1 MFAYQKKINPSNKKF
16 SICNLLL
23 IFTVLLSCFKLNLA
37 YAASDAPPFSLAN
50 TDFVVA
56 ISFFIFIGVLVYFK
70 VPRIIVNLLD
80 KRANTIRKEI
90 DDANKLLE
98 EAKSLLAKS
107 EREHKDNILKAKE
120 IISSAENSSK
130 MLLEDSK
137 SDIKLLVSRKL
148 DMAKKQI
155 EANEKKV
162 FNSVRDEIID
172 LAFKLAEEDINKRL
186 DKNTSNQV
194 TKESINEIGD
204 RKSVV

>member
-1 MFAYQKKINPSNKKF
+1 MFKILKKINLGYKRFKINYLFLFLTTSITISNF
-16 SICNLLL
+16 
-23 IFTVLLSCFKLNLA
+23 NLA
-37 YAASDAPPFSLAN
+37 KAASDAPPFSLGN

-120 IISSAENSSK
+120 IINSAENTSK

-172 LAFKLAEEDINKRL
+172 LAFKLAEDDINKRL

-194 TKESINEIGD
+194 TKESINEIGT
-204 RKSVV
+204 KLL

>member
-1 MFAYQKKINPSNKKF
+1 MFEYLKNI
-16 SICNLLL
+16 NLLNKNFKVYF
-23 IFTVLLSCFKLNLA
+23 IFLFFTSILTIFKFNFA
-37 YAASDAPPFSLAN
+37 IAASDAPPFSQAN

-56 ISFFIFIGVLVYFK
+56 ISFFIFIAVLIYFK
-70 VPRIIVNLLD
+70 VPKIIVNLLD
-80 KRANTIRKEI
+80 KRSNTIRKEI
-90 DDANKLLE
+90 DDASKLLE

-120 IISSAENSSK
+120 IISSAENTSK

-172 LAFKLAEEDINKRL
+172 LAFKLAEEDINKKL

-194 TKESINEIGD
+194 IKESINEIGT
-204 RKSVV
+204 KLL

>member
-1 MFAYQKKINPSNKKF
+1 MFKFFKKIEIGNKKF
-16 SICNLLL
+16 KTNYLFLFFIASIT
-23 IFTVLLSCFKLNLA
+23 IFNFNLA
-37 YAASDAPPFSLAN
+37 KAASDAPPFSLSN

-56 ISFFIFIGVLVYFK
+56 ISFCIFIGVLVYFK

-80 KRANTIRKEI
+80 KRSNTIRKEI
-90 DDANKLLE
+90 DDASKLLE

-120 IISSAENSSK
+120 IISSAENTSK

-162 FNSVRDEIID
+162 LNSVRDEIID
-172 LAFKLAEEDINKRL
+172 LAFKLAEDDINKRL

-194 TKESINEIGD
+194 TKESINEIGS
-204 RKSVV
+204 KLL

>member
-1 MFAYQKKINPSNKKF
+1 MFKFFKKIDIGNKKF
-16 SICNLLL
+16 KTNYLFLFFIASIT
-23 IFTVLLSCFKLNLA
+23 IFNFNLA
-37 YAASDAPPFSLAN
+37 KAASDAPPFSLSN

-56 ISFFIFIGVLVYFK
+56 ISFCIFIGVLVYFK

-120 IISSAENSSK
+120 IISSAENTSK

-162 FNSVRDEIID
+162 LNSVRDEIID
-172 LAFKLAEEDINKRL
+172 LAFKLAEDDINKRL

-194 TKESINEIGD
+194 TKESINEIGS
-204 RKSVV
+204 KLL

>member
-1 MFAYQKKINPSNKKF
+1 MFKFLKKINLGNKKF
-16 SICNLLL
+16 KVDYLFLFFTTAIT
-23 IFTVLLSCFKLNLA
+23 IFKFDLGN
-37 YAASDAPPFSLAN
+37 AASDAPPFSLAN

-80 KRANTIRKEI
+80 KRSNAIRKEI

-107 EREHKDNILKAKE
+107 EREHKDNISKAKE
-120 IISSAENSSK
+120 IISSAENTSK
-130 MLLEDSK
+130 KLLEDSK
-137 SDIKLLVSRKL
+137 SDIKILISRKL

-162 FNSVRDEIID
+162 LNSVRDEIID
-172 LAFKLAEEDINKRL
+172 SAFKLAEEDINKRL

-194 TKESINEIGD
+194 TKESINEIGT
-204 RKSVV
+204 KLL

>member
-1 MFAYQKKINPSNKKF
+1 MFKFFKKIEIGNKKF
-16 SICNLLL
+16 KTNYLFLFFIASIT
-23 IFTVLLSCFKLNLA
+23 IFNFNLA
-37 YAASDAPPFSLAN
+37 KAASDAPPFSLSN

-56 ISFFIFIGVLVYFK
+56 ISFCIFIGVLVYFK

-120 IISSAENSSK
+120 IISSAENTSK

-148 DMAKKQI
+148 EMAKKQI

-194 TKESINEIGD
+194 TKESINEIAT
-204 RKSVV
+204 KLL